1 MKKTLSAA
9 IATLFLISQSYL
21 SFAQAEG
28 HLAFAEPKRNANH
41 SVFTPT
47 AVYASHSEINESKI
61 ALKANK
67 DFNKSFRNVTTVSWY
82 AVAGGMVATFEKQ
95 GEKVVVTYDKKGR
108 WMHDIHTYAE
118 QNLAPDIR
126 QMIRSTYLD
135 YRITLVNEIDV
146 ADKKVFIVHLNSKG
160 SWINLSVLDGEML
173 EIAKYSQP
181 ESDLK

>member
-1 MKKTLSAA
+1 
-9 IATLFLISQSYL
+9 
-21 SFAQAEG
+21 
-28 HLAFAEPKRNANH
+28 
-41 SVFTPT
+41 
-47 AVYASHSEINESKI
+47 
-61 ALKANK
+61 
-67 DFNKSFRNVTTVSWY
+67 
-82 AVAGGMVATFEKQ
+82 
-95 GEKVVVTYDKKGR
+95 
-108 WMHDIHTYAE
+108 MHDIHTYAE